1 MRSGVNFC
9 FALHLKL
16 FEKPIIIEKSLHSSK
31 IDKNMKIH
39 LESVQ
44 DTMRL
49 GRTIGSLLC
58 GGDVIGMVGELGAG
72 KTTLSRFIAMGLG
85 IMEPLTSP
93 TYTLVNEY
101 QGMLPLYHFDLYR
114 LESLR
119 DIEGIGIE
127 EYFDNRNVIIIEW
140 VDKLDSRWL
149 KEYLQINL
157 GYQEL
162 DAVSKKRVAE
172 LIPFGPRYEALVKEI
187 VQKYE
192 ASRH

>member
-1 MRSGVNFC
+1 
-9 FALHLKL
+9 
-16 FEKPIIIEKSLHSSK
+16 
-31 IDKNMKIH
+31 MKVL

-44 DTMRL
+44 DTLRL
-49 GRTIGSLLC
+49 GKTIGSLLC

-101 QGMLPLYHFDLYR
+101 QGILPLYHFDLYR

-119 DIEGIGIE
+119 AIETLGIE
-127 EYFDNRNVIIIEW
+127 DYFDNRNVIIIEW
-140 VDKLDSRWL
+140 ADKLDSRWL
-149 KEYLQINL
+149 SEYLRIEMN
-157 GYQEL
+157 YKDL
-162 DAVSKKRVAE
+162 DSVTKSRVAE
-172 LIPFGPRYEALVKEI
+172 LIPFGRRYEVLAQEI
-187 VQKYE
+187 IAKYE